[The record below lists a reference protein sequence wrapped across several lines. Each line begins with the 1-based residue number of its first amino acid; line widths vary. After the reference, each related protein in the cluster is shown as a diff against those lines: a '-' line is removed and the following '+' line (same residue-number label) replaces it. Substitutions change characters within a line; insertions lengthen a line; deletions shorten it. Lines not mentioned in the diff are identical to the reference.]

1 MRSFP
6 LNVWRYFFGV
16 SDGSFVWWKRWVNE
30 GEPDLQ
36 VVLADD
42 GEILIIKTIH
52 FGKFETYDIPL
63 SPPTF
68 TVIGK
73 ITPKR

>member
-1 MRSFP
+1 
-6 LNVWRYFFGV
+6 V

-63 SPPTF
+63 SPQLS
-68 TVIGK
+68 
-73 ITPKR
+73 R